1 MSEDLEEKT
10 TEYEGTKKRK
20 PKKKLDPILHIL
32 IPMVV
37 AAAGISWVKGY
48 SPKVVIT
55 KKSVDIYDKNLFKE
69 DIYYFANED
78 GTETIQTL
86 SRHLNV
92 IYRDYNDPNN
102 TGEFKNITIG
112 FRKYKNP
119 GFFLIPD
126 NEKDPYTKN
135 YKRWADKGRKYL
147 KNCRQKY
154 QYEIPF
160 KKIQARIKK

>member
-10 TEYEGTKKRK
+10 KKEEPK
-20 PKKKLDPILHIL
+20 LKKKIKSLSIWLVDLFLAII
-32 IPMVV
+32 IGGAV
-37 AAAGISWVKGY
+37 INYY
-48 SPKVVIT
+48 SPKVVST
-55 KKSVDIYDKNLFKE
+55 KNSVDIYDKNLFKE